1 MGAVAIVVSR
11 DGGVGPDAARRMLAA
26 VRHRGGA
33 VEIEQAGRV
42 TFAVCNDPEWITAT
56 VARSNGH
63 AAVFCGTLDNEAE
76 LRTELDREG
85 VTKPVAPTV
94 AATVLAA
101 FQSWGDD
108 AVRRLRGS
116 FSGAV
121 TDGHGVR
128 CFRDHFGTRPL
139 FHHDGPGGFFAATEV
154 KQVVAGACLPREPDL
169 DHLHGLLFGGVGAS
183 TAYRGVERLPPQTL
197 ISVGSV
203 PGLTLSRYWDP
214 ATVVETRR
222 ASLAEAIEGTL
233 EALERA
239 VHRTLTGGDVI
250 LLSGGLDAP
259 SIAALAARAPGLAA
273 PVQAATAIYPEH
285 PSADESEWT
294 QMAADHVG
302 MALHPYVARA
312 GSMDDVEHWVRV
324 LDGPVDVVAVPE
336 SAESYGVGRS
346 LGARTV
352 LTGEMAESVFAMNPY
367 LLDHLLSHGRFR
379 AAYRELAMHGHG
391 KRPRWFIRRILRA
404 LAPAAL
410 LAENR
415 GQAAAWVRSLPP
427 WVSAHRMLV
436 NQGNRP
442 MSGIGPRQRWKVLQT
457 SQFSGMGLTF
467 ETDEICA
474 AWCGVN
480 SRRPFADVDLWEYVL
495 SLPAEVKFPARST
508 KPLLRAAMRG
518 VLPDELIDRKDKT
531 YFDEFHLATADYPT
545 LQRLLVRP
553 RHRLEGID
561 YERLKGRLEAGD
573 MRVYELQ
580 WARNV
585 ARVHAFLNQ
594 W

>member
-1 MGAVAIVVSR
+1 MGALAILLSR
-11 DGGVGPDAARRMLAA
+11 DGAADPEAARRMLSAA
-26 VRHRGGA
+26 PHRGDDC
-33 VEIEQAGRV
+33 VIERTGGV
-42 TFAVCNDPEWITAT
+42 TLAVCNDPAWVTAT
-56 VARSNGH
+56 LAKANGH
-63 AAVFCGTLDNEAE
+63 AAAFCGTLDNEAE
-76 LRTELDREG
+76 LRADLARAGATE
-85 VTKPVAPTV
+85 PVAGTA

-101 FQSWGDD
+101 FRLWGDD
-108 AVRRLRGS
+108 AVARFRGS

-121 TDGHGVR
+121 TDGSEVR

-139 FHHDGPGGFFAATEV
+139 FHHEDSRGFVAATEV
-154 KQVVAGACLPREPDL
+154 KQVLAGASLPGEPDL
-169 DHLHGLLFGGVGAS
+169 DHLHGLLFGGMGES
-183 TAYRGVERLPPQTL
+183 TAYRGVRRLPPQTL
-197 ISVGSV
+197 ISVGSR

-214 ATVVETRR
+214 ASLVETRR
-222 ASLAEAIEGTL
+222 ASQADAIEGTL

-239 VHRTLTGGDVI
+239 VRRTLTGADVI

-259 SIAALAARAPGLAA
+259 SIAALAARAPGLAS

-294 QMAADHVG
+294 RMAAEHVG
-302 MALHPYVARA
+302 MALDPYVARA
-312 GSMDDVEHWVRV
+312 GSMDDVDHWIRV

-336 SAESYGVGRS
+336 SAESYRAARA

-367 LLDHLLSHGRFR
+367 LLDHLLSHGRFL
-379 AAYRELAMHGHG
+379 AAYRELAMHGRG
-391 KRPRWFIRRILRA
+391 KRPKWFVRRILRA
-404 LAPAAL
+404 VAPAAL

-415 GQAAAWVRSLPP
+415 GQSARWVRSLPP
-427 WVSAHRMLV
+427 WVSPQRMLAV
-436 NQGNRP
+436 RANRSV
-442 MSGIGPRQRWKVLQT
+442 SGMGPRQRWKRLQT
-457 SQFSGMGLTF
+457 AQFSGMGLTF

-518 VLPDELIDRKDKT
+518 ILPDELIDRKDKT

-545 LQRLLVRP
+545 LKRLLVQP

-561 YERLKGRLEAGD
+561 YDLLRDRLEAGD